1 MIRTTYR
8 SNTGRLLKQ
17 LGWWIFFLVSTFY
30 GVFALYMGVV
40 EILSLLGIVEDAPH
54 RVVPLVFIAHALSGG
69 VALIAGPLQ
78 CNRRILSKKRQ
89 VHRVI
94 GHVYVGAIWMSS
106 VGALWSAIFFDV
118 NLAAKI
124 AFGVLAIL
132 WFGTTT
138 IALLR
143 IRKHQVQAHREW
155 MIRSFALSLFFVT
168 FSFWVPGLASTNL
181 PEAFGYPLA
190 VFLSWSLNLLVAEV
204 WIRRTRSR
212 GSHHTSSRKAVWSGS
227 NLVRG

>member
-1 MIRTTYR
+1 MRTPYL
-8 SNTGRLLKQ
+8 NKTGTLLKQ
-17 LGWWIFFLVSTFY
+17 LGWWVFLLVCVLY
-30 GVFALYMGVV
+30 GVFALYRGVV
-40 EILSLLGIVEDAPH
+40 EVLSLLGIAQDAPH
-54 RVVPLVFIAHALSGG
+54 RAIPLVFVAHSLSGG

-78 CNRRILSKKRQ
+78 FNRRILNKKRQ
-89 VHRVI
+89 IHRII
-94 GHVYVGAIWMSS
+94 GRIYVGAIWMSS
-106 VGALWSAIFFDV
+106 LGALWSAIFFDV

-132 WFGTTT
+132 WFGATT

-143 IRKHQVQAHREW
+143 IRNRKIMAHREW

-168 FSFWVPGLASTNL
+168 FSLWVPGLGSTNL

-190 VFLSWSLNLLVAEV
+190 VFLSWSLNLLVAEA

-212 GSHHTSSRKAVWSGS
+212 GSHHITSRKPIWSGS
-227 NLVRG
+227 NLVEG